1 MSAEMSF
8 PGGTMRA
15 ISLSYRLCRC
25 GAGGSVGGGRVGAA
39 GDCLRVRDVDE
50 RGRGGGNRGAGGIER
65 YRDNMAHLVG
75 V

>member
-25 GAGGSVGGGRVGAA
+25 GAGGSADAGTRRVGAVA
-39 GDCLRVRDVDE
+39 SDSLRVRDADE
-50 RGRGGGNRGAGGIER
+50 QGRGRGNEYAGEIER
-65 YRDNMAHLVG
+65 
-75 V
+75 